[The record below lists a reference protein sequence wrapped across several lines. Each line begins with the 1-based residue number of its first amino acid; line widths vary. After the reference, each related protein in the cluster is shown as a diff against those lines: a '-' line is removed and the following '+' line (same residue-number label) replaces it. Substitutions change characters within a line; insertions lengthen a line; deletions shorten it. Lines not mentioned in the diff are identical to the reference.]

1 MPENATCCR
10 MRGMTRRGLI
20 LTAAMVV
27 AIAMGPGVG
36 LYLVNPDL
44 DDPEPAV
51 AALGAP
57 VLLLWALGWLA
68 VQLTIVVIA
77 YRTVWT
83 DEESDG

>member
-1 MPENATCCR
+1 
-10 MRGMTRRGLI
+10 MRPMARRGCI
-20 LTAAMVV
+20 LAIAMLV

-44 DDPEPAV
+44 DDPEPRV
-51 AALGAP
+51 AALGTP
-57 VLLLWALGWLA
+57 VLILWALGWLA

>member
-1 MPENATCCR
+1 
-10 MRGMTRRGLI
+10 MTRRGCT
-20 LTAAMVV
+20 LTLAMLV

-44 DDPEPAV
+44 DAPEPRV
-51 AALGAP
+51 VVLGTP
-57 VLLLWALGWLA
+57 VLLLWALVWLA

-83 DEESDG
+83 DEEGDG